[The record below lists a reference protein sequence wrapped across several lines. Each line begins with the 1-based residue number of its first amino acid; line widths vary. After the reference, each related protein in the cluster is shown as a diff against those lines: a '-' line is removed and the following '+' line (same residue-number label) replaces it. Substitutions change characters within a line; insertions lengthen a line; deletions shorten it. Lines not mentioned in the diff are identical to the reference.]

1 MIPYQPFIISTVLLM
16 AIGLGCLMVKRD
28 MIRLLMGIEIL
39 FNAANLNFIA
49 LSVQV
54 EGFIDPLAQSV
65 VMMAIVL
72 DGTVIAVG
80 LAMTLNVYKHYR
92 TVDVRRLRRLRW

>member
-1 MIPYQPFIISTVLLM
+1 MIPYQPFIVSTVLLM
-16 AIGLGCLMVKRD
+16 AIGLGCMMMRRD

-49 LSVQV
+49 LSAQV
-54 EGFIDPLAQSV
+54 EGFVDPLAQSV

-80 LAMTLNVYKHYR
+80 LAMTLNVYRHYR

>member
-1 MIPYQPFIISTVLLM
+1 MYPLTPFLAATGLM
-16 AIGLGCLMVKRD
+16 FLIGLACLMIKRD
-28 MIRLLMGIEIL
+28 MVRILIGIEIL

-49 LSVQV
+49 LSTQTL
-54 EGFIDPLAQSV
+54 GFVDPLAQSV

-80 LAMTLNVYKHYR
+80 LAMVLNIYRHYGTIDIR
-92 TVDVRRLRRLRW
+92 QLRRLKW

>member
-1 MIPYQPFIISTVLLM
+1 MIPYQPFIVSTVLLM
-16 AIGLGCLMVKRD
+16 AIGLGCMMMRRD

-49 LSVQV
+49 LSAQV
-54 EGFIDPLAQSV
+54 EGYVDPLAQSV

-72 DGTVIAVG
+72 DGAVIAVG
-80 LAMTLNVYKHYR
+80 LAMTLNVYRHYR